1 MSKNRKDYFIKIVF
15 ESFETVQTTADK
27 ANNYVWGEIGLQVI
41 SNALIG
47 FITGRELKDG
57 DDWDW
62 LTIITTPLGYAHV
75 DFGHP
80 EFNPKKSALYGA
92 GWASINFIVGAPW
105 LPSVVRNWGTEFNK
119 KDFAWAS
126 GTVLIGYISDLGEE
140 YLANSANELLE
151 NSKKFCSG
159 KTVIAEAIK
168 CN

>member
-1 MSKNRKDYFIKIVF
+1 M
-15 ESFETVQTTADK
+15 
-27 ANNYVWGEIGLQVI
+27 GEIGLQVI
-41 SNALIG
+41 SNTLIG

-80 EFNPKKSALYGA
+80 EFSPEKSALYGA
-92 GWASINFIVGAPW
+92 GWASINFILGAPG
-105 LPSVVRNWGTEFNK
+105 LPSALRSLGTEFDK
-119 KDFAWAS
+119 KDFAWAAS
-126 GTVLIGYISDLGEE
+126 TVLIGYISDFGEG

-151 NSKKFCSG
+151 NSKKSCSG

-168 CN
+168 RN

>member
-1 MSKNRKDYFIKIVF
+1 M
-15 ESFETVQTTADK
+15 
-27 ANNYVWGEIGLQVI
+27 GEIGLQVI

-80 EFNPKKSALYGA
+80 EFSPEKSALYGA
-92 GWASINFIVGAPW
+92 GWASINFILGAPG
-105 LPSVVRNWGTEFNK
+105 LPSALRSLGTEFDKSLGTEFDK
-119 KDFAWAS
+119 KDFAWATS
-126 GTVLIGYISDLGEE
+126 TVLIGYISDFGEG
-140 YLANSANELLE
+140 YLANSANELLG

-168 CN
+168 